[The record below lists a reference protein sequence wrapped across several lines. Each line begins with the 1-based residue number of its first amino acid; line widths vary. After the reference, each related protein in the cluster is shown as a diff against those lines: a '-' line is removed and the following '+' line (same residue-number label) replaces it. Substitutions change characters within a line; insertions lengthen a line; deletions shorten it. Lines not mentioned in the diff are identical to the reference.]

1 MKEKKE
7 QEETFEF
14 KDGNNTYI
22 LNISIIDESIII
34 NLKFKNYLLKEY
46 ESKFNLEEI
55 KKLHKTFCFFES
67 FKDFIDFIKK
77 VINENKLLIKM
88 LNEDKISLKCEIEYI
103 AKKDNVDI
111 ILNGKPINFDLI
123 SKYMYYQFSALT
135 FLYNIYYLLYLKK
148 IHLE

>member
-1 MKEKKE
+1 MEEKKE

-14 KDGNNTYI
+14 KDDNNTYI

-55 KKLHKTFCFFES
+55 KKLHKKFCFFES